1 MKITKFGHNCLLIE
15 EGSLR
20 ALTDPGSWNQT
31 PDVEN
36 LDCILIT
43 HEHGDHLDIP
53 QLQEVLSKN
62 PAVRVISHESV
73 GKILDETN
81 IAYEQIRSGE
91 EIKIREVSIKS
102 FGTKHA
108 CFYGD
113 MPKIQNTGYFIANR
127 LFVTGDALHDVPDS
141 QVEILAL
148 ACGGPW
154 MRMSEAIDYAKKLK
168 PKFVIPVHDAMYI
181 EKYRD
186 NVVPRVVGE
195 NLKDAGIEFRDMKAG
210 TTESF

>member
-1 MKITKFGHNCLLIE
+1 
-15 EGSLR
+15 
-20 ALTDPGSWNQT
+20 
-31 PDVEN
+31 
-36 LDCILIT
+36 
-43 HEHGDHLDIP
+43 
-53 QLQEVLSKN
+53 
-62 PAVRVISHESV
+62 
-73 GKILDETN
+73 
-81 IAYEQIRSGE
+81 
-91 EIKIREVSIKS
+91 
-102 FGTKHA
+102 
-108 CFYGD
+108 